1 MMNEKTI
8 KDESNLI
15 LHEEEKV
22 QKALLIS
29 VYHGSQQKMIC
40 EEHLDELALLARTF
54 GIEVAEKIACPLRKF
69 DASTYLSKG
78 KLEELIEKAKELEVD
93 LVIFDDEITPA
104 QQRNLQK
111 AFEKPVMDRTEVI
124 LGVFAQRAQTK
135 EARLQIELAQVKYDA
150 PRLKRMWTHLSRQQG
165 TSGSGGGGAY
175 LKGEGEKQIEIDRRI
190 LKRKIDQLQK
200 EIEEVKAHRETQR
213 ISRVRS
219 EIPVFAI
226 IGYTNAGKS
235 TLLNALTDAG
245 VFVEDKLFA
254 TLDTTTRKFTLAN
267 NQDVLLIDTVGFIR
281 KLPHLLVA
289 AFKSTLEEAIEADI
303 LLHLIDVSHPM
314 AEEQAATTHEV
325 LKELG
330 AGKKPI
336 ITVLNK
342 IDKCS
347 NTQMINRIR
356 MTYPKNVQISALQK
370 LGFAEL
376 QEIMIQEMS
385 RQRQIVELRI
395 PQSEYAC
402 VSEIMRV
409 GNILNQDYDENDI
422 LLKADL
428 PTAIVNKYSHYQT
441 RDQEELS
448 TD

>member
-1 MMNEKTI
+1 M
-8 KDESNLI
+8 SNHNNYATRDDSHFI
-15 LHEEEKV
+15 LHQTDNTKR
-22 QKALLIS
+22 ALLVS
-29 VYHGSQQKMIC
+29 TYHGSAQRKIC
-40 EEHLDELALLARTF
+40 EEHLDELALLAKTY
-54 GIEVAEKIACPLRKF
+54 GVETAHKEPCAIRKF
-69 DASTYLSKG
+69 DASIYVGKG
-78 KLEELIEKAKELEVD
+78 KLEELQQIADEKQVD

-111 AFEKPVMDRTEVI
+111 AFNRPVMDRTEVI

-135 EARLQIELAQVKYDA
+135 EARLQIELARVKYEA

-200 EIEEVKAHRETQR
+200 EIEEVRAHRDTQR

-219 EIPVFAI
+219 GIPVFAI

-254 TLDTTTRKFTLAN
+254 TLDTTTRKFTLPN
-267 NQDVLLIDTVGFIR
+267 NQEILLIDTVGFIR

-330 AGKKPI
+330 AGQKPI

-342 IDKCS
+342 IDKAPS
-347 NTQMINRIR
+347 PSLIHRLR
-356 MTYPKNVQISALQK
+356 MTYPKNVQISALTHA
-370 LGFAEL
+370 GFDEL
-376 QEIMIQEMS
+376 QEIMIQELS
-385 RQRQIVELRI
+385 RQRQLINVRI
-395 PQSEYAC
+395 PQSEYA
-402 VSEIMRV
+402 VISEIMRV
-409 GNILNQDYDENDI
+409 GHILRQEYEDNDVV
-422 LLKADL
+422 LQVDVPVPLA
-428 PTAIVNKYSHYQT
+428 NK
-441 RDQEELS
+441 LS
-448 TD
+448 SYHISKT